1 RPALLFAADRAP
13 HSRLAIV
20 GARLRPPLL
29 HWYQAGFH
37 EVGAVEEWCHL
48 RAAAPRELLLDPA
61 VPGIVDALDRLPV
74 EEVYGAMGDGEV
86 AARGY
91 GVEQAGHDRVRVVG
105 VRDRVQD
112 R

>member
-1 RPALLFAADRAP
+1 
-13 HSRLAIV
+13 
-20 GARLRPPLL
+20 
-29 HWYQAGFH
+29 
-37 EVGAVEEWCHL
+37 WCHL

-61 VPGIVDALDRLPV
+61 VPGIGDALDRLPV

-112 R
+112 REHRDRHWLGEVKQFAGPVKDRAGVPEVRLDVL